1 MSGLAMTNTAEWNLD
16 DLRLELKAQLHK
28 HFSLDDMARIKSIDC
43 ANYIPQTVASAMEL
57 ERRGLPKGAVVQI
70 IIHVCRRSDGDSG
83 RVARVEIPRLLQ
95 FRDIAKVAQALATPI
110 AKALGQMDREAA

>member
-1 MSGLAMTNTAEWNLD
+1 MNGLVLAQTAEWNLD

-28 HFSLDDMARIKSIDC
+28 RFSLDDMARIKSIDC
-43 ANYIPQTVASAMEL
+43 ANYIPQSVAAAMEL
-57 ERRGLPKGAVVQI
+57 ERRGLPKGGVVQI
-70 IIHVCRRSDGDSG
+70 VIHVCRKTDGDAG
-83 RVARVEIPRLLQ
+83 RMARVEIPRLVR